1 LVIVLEKLSIC
12 CDENLF
18 VHQKIVTIAVVV
30 AHVVCGVGGD

>member
-18 VHQKIVTIAVVV
+18 VHQKIVVVV
-30 AHVVCGVGGD
+30 AHVVCGGGGD